1 MALEWS
7 ARDNILGI
15 SDPGGTFSFNSLS
28 DFLTNVPF
36 FLSAAI
42 PTAITERGF
51 RQTILAA
58 YIQDDWRWR
67 SNVTVTLGLRYE
79 MATVPTEVQGKLTV
93 LRHIT
98 DATPHLGDPLFSNPT
113 LRNFE
118 PRVGLS
124 WDPFGSGKT
133 EISAGFGMFDVL
145 PLPYLIQTNELF
157 SAPFYQLGS
166 STDLPAGSFPSAA
179 FAVVAASSDT
189 FRQAYFDPHPRRNYV
204 MQWNLMIQR
213 ELAKDVSAMVGYV
226 GSRGVHQPFRVE
238 DVDIVLPTSLPRAIS
253 GRHPLVAEPG

>member
-1 MALEWS
+1 
-7 ARDNILGI
+7 
-15 SDPGGTFSFNSLS
+15 
-28 DFLTNVPF
+28 
-36 FLSAAI
+36 
-42 PTAITERGF
+42 
-51 RQTILAA
+51 LAA
-58 YIQDDWRWR
+58 YLQDDWRLR
-67 SNVTVTLGLRYE
+67 PNVTVTLGLRYE

-98 DATPHLGDPLFSNPT
+98 VATPHLGDPLFSNPT

-133 EISAGFGMFDVL
+133 EISAGFWMFDVL

-179 FAVVAASSDT
+179 FAVVAASADT
-189 FRQAYFDPHPRRNYV
+189 FRQAYFDPHPRRHYV
-204 MQWNLMIQR
+204 MQWNIMIQV
-213 ELAKDVSAMVGYV
+213 ELANALSAMMGEM
-226 GSRGVHQPFRVE
+226 GSRRV
-238 DVDIVLPTSLPRAIS
+238 
-253 GRHPLVAEPG
+253 